1 MRLVREGVE
10 QPDVRL
16 EKLIGWAQ
24 NVAAIAAGLIETAPH
39 FLSGLGGTAADKV
52 VILVEPTDHTNV
64 ARDAPAPGA
73 GGTGRIIPA
82 LFSTP

>member
-1 MRLVREGVE
+1 
-10 QPDVRL
+10 
-16 EKLIGWAQ
+16 
-24 NVAAIAAGLIETAPH
+24 
-39 FLSGLGGTAADKV
+39 V